1 MDAHENVDNKCI
13 QFAMHIECER
23 HLPNLIITEINDM
36 YENVVEKKDEKPI
49 HWSNQFLMLY

>member
-23 HLPNLIITEINDM
+23 HLPNLNITEINDM
-36 YENVVEKKDEKPI
+36 YENVVEKKMKNPSIDLI
-49 HWSNQFLMLY
+49 NF